1 MKVVK
6 NILYVIFLSLLA
18 LVLLFPFFVML
29 SRSFMTLEE
38 ATDIPVR
45 LFPSSL
51 QFTNYVKAMDAKFF
65 THFGNTFLVIGCNVI
80 FVPLSGFLVAYGF
93 AKIKFA
99 GSNVIFSI
107 GMATLMMPSIVCTIP
122 LYVFYS
128 RLNWLNTLLPL
139 IIPPMFGGG
148 MMNIF
153 LIHQFLRG
161 IPNTYVEAAKLDGAN
176 ELKIAFGIIAPL
188 ALPVIT
194 LVAVNTFIGTWNDF
208 TGPLTYISR
217 NASEKWTL
225 AVAIYD
231 RFRRAGG
238 DIVKKAPQ
246 VQAALCVIM
255 MIPSMILFAFFQK
268 SLINGVSL
276 SGIKG

>member
-1 MKVVK
+1 MKIAKKTVYIV
-6 NILYVIFLSLLA
+6 LLTLLA
-18 LVLLFPFFVML
+18 FVLLFPFFVML
-29 SRSFMTLEE
+29 LRSFMTIEE
-38 ATDIPVR
+38 ATDIPVH
-45 LFPSSL
+45 LFPTSL
-51 QFTNYVKAMDAKFF
+51 KFSNYAEAMDEKFF
-65 THFGNTFLVIGCNVI
+65 KHFGNTLLVIGLNIV
-80 FVPLSGFLVAYGF
+80 FVPLSGYMVAYGF
-93 AKIKFA
+93 AKIKFV

-107 GMATLMMPSIVCTIP
+107 GMATLMIPSIVCTIP

-128 RLNWLNTLLPL
+128 KLGWLDTLLPL
-139 IIPPMFGGG
+139 VIPPMFGGG

-153 LIHQFLRG
+153 LMHQFLRG

-176 ELKIAFGIIAPL
+176 EFRIAFGIIAPL

-225 AVAIYD
+225 AVAVFD
-231 RFRRAGG
+231 RFRRAT
-238 DIVKKAPQ
+238 DIYEKAPQ

-268 SLINGVSL
+268 SLINGVAL

>member
-1 MKVVK
+1 MKIAK
-6 NILYVIFLSLLA
+6 KTLYIVALSLLA

-29 SRSFMTLEE
+29 LRSFMTIEE
-38 ATDIPVR
+38 ATDIPVH
-45 LFPSSL
+45 LFPTSL
-51 QFTNYVKAMDAKFF
+51 KFTNYAEAMDEKFF
-65 THFGNTFLVIGCNVI
+65 THFGNTLLVIGLNIV
-80 FVPLSGFLVAYGF
+80 FVPLSGYMVAYGF
-93 AKIKFA
+93 AKIKFV

-107 GMATLMMPSIVCTIP
+107 GMATLMIPSIVCTIP

-128 RLNWLNTLLPL
+128 KLGWLDTLLPL
-139 IIPPMFGGG
+139 VIPPMFGGG

-153 LIHQFLRG
+153 LMHQFLRG

-176 ELKIAFGIIAPL
+176 EFHIAFGIIAPL

-194 LVAVNTFIGTWNDF
+194 LIAVNTFIGTWNDF

-225 AVAIYD
+225 AVAVFD
-231 RFRRAGG
+231 RFRRAT
-238 DIVKKAPQ
+238 DIYEKAPQ

-255 MIPSMILFAFFQK
+255 MMPSMVLFAFFQK
-268 SLINGVSL
+268 SLINGVAL